1 MPLPCPAAGAAAPA
15 DSREGVPLAALLE
28 QLMQLQSKNLELLQ
42 ALDSA
47 PLPSPAPHQRR
58 TPLHQGMLEDATVAA
73 PPLPPKDPS
82 TKRSRLSGGTAAS
95 TAAAVYQEVPQQPLQ
110 PPRPKRQPNDSWGSK
125 DPPTKRSRLSGTT
138 CLNNEVKIWLFS

>member
-28 QLMQLQSKNLELLQ
+28 QLLQLQSKNLELLQ

-73 PPLPPKDPS
+73 PPKDPS
-82 TKRSRLSGGTAAS
+82 TKRSRLSGGTAA
-95 TAAAVYQEVPQQPLQ
+95 AAAASAA
-110 PPRPKRQPNDSWGSK
+110 KAA
-125 DPPTKRSRLSGTT
+125 TK
-138 CLNNEVKIWLFS
+138 